1 MANLLDLENSR
12 HIECFVII
20 PFDKEFHP
28 VWEAI
33 QEVAANLGAEGKDV
47 GVHRASENKK
57 ADFLTHNVF
66 TNIDDCDI
74 AIIDT
79 TGQNKN
85 VIFEFGY
92 AIAKNKYIIPITQD
106 DIAEMAGDY
115 RGYIYLKYD
124 KTNISMFKLQ
134 LRQRIIEERR
144 DIGKDI
150 KNMELTKKVVAE
162 QDHFPVD
169 CIRNRRFANLN
180 EAFENARYD
189 IKIIQTNMTTVV
201 SSYADSMHK
210 ALENQPSLELSF
222 LALDP
227 ESYFAAVRA
236 QQIGKD
242 VSEFR
247 DELHSALYS
256 LHNTFKAY
264 PGVEIR
270 TYDDFPTQICF
281 IVDDVIYNCVVSKYQ
296 QSRNNVLFKLDS
308 SYPAI
313 HTSFIL
319 HFTSVWR
326 DINTTRKYTPRGFR
340 TIARSNFTEDELRES
355 R

>member
-1 MANLLDLENSR
+1 MESVLDIENNR
-12 HIECFVII
+12 HIHCFVII
-20 PFDKEFHP
+20 PFDKEFQS
-28 VWEAI
+28 VWDAI
-33 QEVAANLGAEGKDV
+33 QEVAANLASEGKDV

-66 TNIDDCDI
+66 TNIDDCNI

-106 DIAEMAGDY
+106 DISEMAGDY

-124 KTNISMFKLQ
+124 KTNLPMFKLQ

-144 DIGKDI
+144 DIAKDI
-150 KNMELTKKVVAE
+150 KNLELSKKVVAE

-169 CIRNRRFANLN
+169 CIRNRRYANLN
-180 EAFENARYD
+180 DAFENAKSD

-201 SSYADSMHK
+201 SSYMESMLK
-210 ALENQPSLELSF
+210 ALEKQPYLELNF

-236 QQIGKD
+236 EQIGKD

-247 DELHSALYS
+247 DELHSALYA
-256 LHNTFKAY
+256 LHKTFRAF
-264 PGVEIR
+264 PNVEIR

-281 IVDDVIYNCVVSKYQ
+281 IVDDTIYNCVVSKYQ

-326 DINTTRKYTPRGFR
+326 DINTTRKYAPRGFR
-340 TIARSNFTEDELRES
+340 TIARKNDNED
-355 R
+355 